1 MSNPVNEL
9 AKYRSYSY
17 YHVLAM
23 CDSSQTAVEL
33 SGQTSLDVWQH
44 ATAAEVADGTS
55 IQNKYAVKSLP
66 GGGKYCILI
75 NGATDATF
83 TITHA
88 NWTSFTAAS
97 ATMNDR
103 NTSNALEGKISISEP
118 RGIIFLDQVV
128 RCCFELGVD
137 SANTFWA
144 LKTFFVGYTDQDT
157 VEYINTVPPVIFI
170 AYDVVGNFGV
180 VGGEYEISFVAAA
193 NGAARLPHYSKSAR
207 ATNIK
212 ADGTFAGTLK
222 NLQKDI
228 RDNYKAYFKCVHD
241 QVAAMPGGGELAES
255 LREVTYHID
264 CGLPYV
270 KEDGTANEK
279 YTVTDQVAQS
289 KDLAFC
295 DHPNNIHVSA
305 GVSIEDAIHRIIGMS
320 KEIKDEASEGVNG
333 VKYTTKIQTWV
344 ESKPGDKG
352 LQFDVGYRVERQIQP
367 RSVTFEQFSEGG
379 ELTPEMQKNVIEFDY
394 IYTGKNIDITEFDIK
409 MNMGMVYLQGMTIAN
424 PYKQPGDQTAVTA
437 SAPAGIDLS
446 GRATGKNI
454 PVFFGTQIKT
464 ASIRDTTDIKTT
476 SQNAYSMTKHASLE
490 MLEATV
496 KIAGNSQLLGC
507 INHISSPDAV
517 KNSTRYQSDEALAK
531 FAEWGFAPSF
541 AKINIKMPRNNDDI
555 ALFTGAQTGSETT
568 QSTDYAVDFWF
579 TGYYYV
585 YGVEHV
591 FDNGE
596 FYQVLNALGIPEKNS
611 FKVTQDKTQQRD
623 ADLSKNV
630 ESCYEK
636 HIGCGSS
643 SSTSGGNSTHVAP
656 EPRGSTTSPAKQSIT
671 PESTGDAAAANKN
684 NTSLSG
690 IKGYDEAPQE
700 VKDAIKKAAAE
711 EGVDEVTLAQMCA
724 AESKFKPNAANKFGY
739 KGLFQFGNAGWK
751 DYGSGNIYDPYDNAK
766 AGAKMM
772 RHNQDVLA
780 KQMGREPTRGELY
793 MAHQQGLGK
802 AKSIMKKID
811 RGGADATRGGLI
823 SSANAAN
830 NRIGDTS
837 AEGIHNAMEVY
848 MAKQL
853 KHPIPIVDNNNVSP
867 LKQRTATDPERNT
880 GSVSDSK
887 PAADTPV
894 TAREMVAA
902 TNSCAVQEKQQ
913 SDPDKRDTCTKGPST
928 DSNVANESSTVAD
941 ANKITTGQATP
952 KESLVVI
959 KKDPIKNVLPLISM
973 TEEPVTI
980 LGDHLNNLGL

>member
-1 MSNPVNEL
+1 MSKPANEL

-23 CDSSQTAVEL
+23 CDSSQTAIEL

-55 IQNKYAVKSLP
+55 ITSRYAVKSLP
-66 GGGKYCILI
+66 SGGKYCILI
-75 NGATDATF
+75 NGSTDATF
-83 TITHA
+83 TITNA
-88 NWTSFTAAS
+88 KWTSYTAAS

-103 NTSNALEGKISISEP
+103 NTSNALEGNISISEP
-118 RGIIFLDQVV
+118 RGIVFLDTVV

-137 SANTFWA
+137 SANAFWA

-157 VEYINTVPPVIFI
+157 VEYINTVPPVIFL

-212 ADGTFAGTLK
+212 AAGTFAGTLAV
-222 NLQKDI
+222 LEQDI
-228 RDNYKAYFKCVHD
+228 QDNYDAYFACVHD
-241 QVAAMPGGGELAES
+241 QVAAMPGGSEIAES
-255 LREVTYHID
+255 LRKVTYHIQ
-264 CGLPYV
+264 CGPPYINA
-270 KEDGTANEK
+270 DGSPNPK
-279 YTVTDQVAQS
+279 YKVTDQVAQS

-295 DHPNNIHVSA
+295 DDPSNIHVSS

-320 KEIKDEASEGVNG
+320 KEIKAEASEGVSG

-352 LQFDVGYRVERQIQP
+352 LQFDVGYRVERQMQP

-424 PYKQPGDQTAVTA
+424 PYKQPGDQTAITA
-437 SAPAGIDLS
+437 SAPSGMDLS

-476 SQNAYSMTKHASLE
+476 SQNTYSMTKHASLE

-507 INHISSPDAV
+507 VNHTSSPENI
-517 KNSTRYQSDEALAK
+517 KTSTRYESDEALAK

-555 ALFTGAQTGSETT
+555 ALFTGAQTGTEST

-630 ESCYEK
+630 ESCYEH
-636 HIGCGSS
+636 HIGCSGGTKNDGSS
-643 SSTSGGNSTHVAP
+643 PPV
-656 EPRGSTTSPAKQSIT
+656 ESPGVFERALDKVT
-671 PESTGDAAAANKN
+671 DTA
-684 NTSLSG
+684 
-690 IKGYDEAPQE
+690 
-700 VKDAIKKAAAE
+700 KKAAGSVWEMAVDAGNRL
-711 EGVDEVTLAQMCA
+711 GVHPDLILAQYGL
-724 AESKFKPNAANKFGY
+724 ESGWGKSMSGTNNPFG
-739 KGLFQFGNAGWK
+739 
-751 DYGSGNIYDPYDNAK
+751 I
-766 AGAKMM
+766 
-772 RHNQDVLA
+772 
-780 KQMGREPTRGELY
+780 
-793 MAHQQGLGK
+793 K
-802 AKSIMKKID
+802 AKKGQDGTDVMTHEVENGVSVKKSQKFANYD
-811 RGGADATRGGLI
+811 SLSDAFVAH
-823 SSANAAN
+823 SSLLQNKRYSAVRAATTQEELASA
-830 NRIGDTS
+830 IGKS
-837 AEGIHNAMEVY
+837 GY
-848 MAKQL
+848 
-853 KHPIPIVDNNNVSP
+853 
-867 LKQRTATDPERNT
+867 ATDPAYGQKIYKIMQSKKFKELK
-880 GSVSDSK
+880 GSGEVAPATTPTTAPPPAPAPAKISETTPPVRKNRDMLASVNPCDSSKDENKEPTKPSTCSSLPSDSSQ
-887 PAADTPV
+887 
-894 TAREMVAA
+894 
-902 TNSCAVQEKQQ
+902 NNEK
-913 SDPDKRDTCTKGPST
+913 T
-928 DSNVANESSTVAD
+928 TVASVD
-941 ANKITTGQATP
+941 KTLTGQASVSPASINSKTNTLVCSADNVFVDRLLQEDVTKSLSTISGTP
-952 KESLVVI
+952 SSILTTLTNT
-959 KKDPIKNVLPLISM
+959 KK
-973 TEEPVTI
+973 
-980 LGDHLNNLGL
+980 